1 MSVCESR
8 DCKGLYE
15 KARKGLLK
23 GFTGIDSPYEVPES
37 PDVNVDTSVLSTNQS
52 VEKIIQKL
60 AEHVNYYFVFF
71 SHIFLTLYYSLRM
84 FFRRH

>member
-1 MSVCESR
+1 LSVCESR

-23 GFTGIDSPYEVPES
+23 GFTGIDSPYEAPES

-60 AEHVNYYFVFF
+60 AEHVNYYFVFLAISF
-71 SHIFLTLYYSLRM
+71 
-84 FFRRH
+84 